1 MASDVSICNRALALL
16 GAQTIVSLDADQ
28 TEAEVMNAIYADAR
42 DAVLREARPAC
53 ATFRTTL
60 AKMSEAPAF
69 GYANQFQL
77 PTSPYCL
84 MVLDMDEDA
93 NYIVEDRRILTDS
106 ATCSITY
113 IGQVT
118 DAGMFDSATVF
129 AIAARCAAEAS
140 YALAQNG
147 SLTDRMWALS
157 EKAVLDAQS
166 ADAMERGTDAIEVT
180 QFANARL

>member
-16 GAQTIVSLDADQ
+16 GAKTIVSLSAEQ
-28 TEAEVMNAIYADAR
+28 TEAEVMNAIYHDAR
-42 DAVLREARPAC
+42 DSILREARPAC

-84 MVLDMDEDA
+84 SVLEINEDA
-93 NYIVEDRRILTDS
+93 DYLVEDRRILTDS
-106 ATCSITY
+106 STCSIVY
-113 IGQVT
+113 VGRIT
-118 DAGMFDSATVF
+118 DAGVFDAATAF

-157 EKAVLDAQS
+157 EKAIMDAQN
-166 ADAMERGTDAIEVT
+166 ADAVERGTDAIEVD
-180 QFANARL
+180 QFKYARQ